1 MSDHAEPILKS
12 RDESLCPCKSTR
24 TYADCCLP
32 FINWEKKP
40 QTAEQL
46 MRSRYT
52 AFFFRLSDYIYRTTH
67 PDTRDPKLERELEE
81 TVGDINWR
89 FLTIIGSSKGSKEDK
104 KGKVEFI
111 AEYFVEGEPHELH
124 ERSRFKRFKG
134 DWKYLDDRG

>member
-1 MSDHAEPILKS
+1 
-12 RDESLCPCKSTR
+12 
-24 TYADCCLP
+24 
-32 FINWEKKP
+32 
-40 QTAEQL
+40 